1 MYDELVTLLSPDEFA
16 PLKPLVLLLG
26 WNYVYSC
33 DSANNLL
40 DALHEPSKVRTG
52 FNRSADFLFFLL
64 NSAITT
70 QYCSKFVVLIQFP
83 LTELHVGLDTC
94 TFAQQPSVLFAT
106 SLLQR
111 DLHTVLQQPSP
122 DYTPTMFKILLKDCC

>member
-1 MYDELVTLLSPDEFA
+1 MAQETKYHKNWFELSCYLFQDTSLSFIRDGMYDELVTLLSPDEFA

-52 FNRSADFLFFLL
+52 FNRSADFLSFF
-64 NSAITT
+64 
-70 QYCSKFVVLIQFP
+70 
-83 LTELHVGLDTC
+83 
-94 TFAQQPSVLFAT
+94 
-106 SLLQR
+106 
-111 DLHTVLQQPSP
+111 
-122 DYTPTMFKILLKDCC
+122 